1 MTKIEELK
9 ALNQKDEEKIKTIQK
24 RIQTRNEKI
33 NTLICSEYLGM
44 LNELNLDHESAKEFL
59 ISLKEPKVV

>member
-24 RIQTRNEKI
+24 RIQNRNEKRAART
-33 NTLICSEYLGM
+33 NWDKSGM
-44 LNELNLDHESAKEFL
+44 KCVFAPSNPRKASKIGEF
-59 ISLKEPKVV
+59 

>member
-1 MTKIEELK
+1 MTKIAELK

-24 RIQTRNEKI
+24 RIQNRNEKI

>member
-9 ALNQKDEEKIKTIQK
+9 ALNKKYEEKIKTIQK
-24 RIQTRNEKI
+24 RIQNRNEKI

>member
-24 RIQTRNEKI
+24 RIQNRNEKI

-44 LNELNLDHESAKEFL
+44 LNELNLDHESAKEIL

>member
-24 RIQTRNEKI
+24 RIQNRNEKI

>member
-9 ALNQKDEEKIKTIQK
+9 ALNQKDEEKIKALQKKIQN
-24 RIQTRNEKI
+24 RNEKI

-59 ISLKEPKVV
+59 ISLKEQKVD

>member
-9 ALNQKDEEKIKTIQK
+9 ALNQKDEEKIKALQKKIQN
-24 RIQTRNEKI
+24 RNEKI

-44 LNELNLDHESAKEFL
+44 LNELNLDHEAAKEFL
-59 ISLKEPKVV
+59 ISLKEQKVD

>member
-24 RIQTRNEKI
+24 RIQNRNEKI

-44 LNELNLDHESAKEFL
+44 LNELNLDHETAKEFL